1 MQNINDKKSF
11 ITSSSSFYLY
21 YSLNLQKKTVLIV
34 RVSYLIKLCLSC
46 SIELFF
52 VSFAEFNNTKRNKL
66 IAESVILFDSTLNPT
81 SDFVR
86 ILQSDHSLFNFA
98 IFHHDQHRHGGHIE
112 VIGNVGQFIDVNLRT
127 MWKILLNLRNLILWI
142 GKCSEMYLLESIAE
156 HSQLYKNINST
167 HFG

>member
-1 MQNINDKKSF
+1 MYPI
-11 ITSSSSFYLY
+11 
-21 YSLNLQKKTVLIV
+21 SLSYVYHVVLN
-34 RVSYLIKLCLSC
+34 C
-46 SIELFF
+46 FF